1 VSHPAA
7 SQVQADLERL
17 IPLLDARLTAT
28 FQGGEAVRLGEAMRY
43 SLEAGG
49 KRVRPVLCLLA
60 AEAVGGRIEAALPGA
75 LALEYIHTYSLIHDD
90 LPAMDDDD
98 LRRGRPTSHKVFGEG
113 HAILAGDGLLT
124 EAFRVL
130 AEGTGDPA
138 PRLEAL
144 SILAE
149 AAGWRG
155 MVGGQALD
163 LEGEAR
169 AKTHQLAKRDGPKGE
184 AQGGSTSTRAAS
196 GKALQEERV
205 SGEEPSEGETLDH
218 YDLDHLRLIHRLKT
232 GALLRASLEMGAI
245 LGGAAPSERQA
256 LRAFGEAIGLA
267 FQIQDDIL
275 DATATDADLGK
286 RAGKDAGRGKITYP
300 SLLGLEG
307 ARKAL
312 EEATETALCQ
322 LASLPNRT
330 SLEAWARY
338 LAQRAN

>member
-1 VSHPAA
+1 MSQAAVSR
-7 SQVQADLERL
+7 VQADLDRL
-17 IPLLDARLTAT
+17 LPLLDVQLTAS
-28 FQGGEAVRLGEAMRY
+28 FHEGEARRLAEAMRY

-60 AEAVGGRIEAALPGA
+60 AEAVGWRLEDALSGA
-75 LALEYIHTYSLIHDD
+75 LALEYVHTYSLIHDD

-98 LRRGRPTSHKVFGEG
+98 LRRGRPTNHKVFGEG

-130 AEGTGDPA
+130 ADSPGDST
-138 PRLEAL
+138 RQLEAL
-144 SILAE
+144 SLLAE

-163 LEGEAR
+163 L
-169 AKTHQLAKRDGPKGE
+169 
-184 AQGGSTSTRAAS
+184 
-196 GKALQEERV
+196 
-205 SGEEPSEGETLDH
+205 EGETLDH

-232 GALLRASLEMGAI
+232 GALLRASLEIGAV
-245 LGGAAPSERQA
+245 LGGAHPGERQA
-256 LRAFGEAIGLA
+256 LRAYGEAIGLA

-300 SLLGLEG
+300 SLLGLDG

-312 EEATETALCQ
+312 EEATETALCR

>member
-1 VSHPAA
+1 MSGGAA
-7 SQVQADLERL
+7 NQVQADLARL
-17 IPLLDARLTAT
+17 LPLLDARLTT
-28 FQGGEAVRLGEAMRY
+28 PFQNGEAVRLAEAMRY

-60 AEAVGGRIEAALPGA
+60 AEAVGSRAEEALPGA
-75 LALEYIHTYSLIHDD
+75 LALEYVHTYSLIHDD

-98 LRRGRPTSHKVFGEG
+98 LRRGRPTNHKVFGEG

-130 AEGTGDPA
+130 AKGPGDPA
-138 PRLEAL
+138 TLLEATVL
-144 SILAE
+144 LAD

-169 AKTHQLAKRDGPKGE
+169 AKTHRLAKRDGPKGE
-184 AQGGSTSTRAAS
+184 AQEG
-196 GKALQEERV
+196 
-205 SGEEPSEGETLDH
+205 PSEGEKLDH

-232 GALLRASLEMGAI
+232 GALLRASLEMGAV
-245 LGGAAPSERQA
+245 LGGASATDRAA
-256 LRAFGEAIGLA
+256 LRAYGEAIGLA

-286 RAGKDAGRGKITYP
+286 RTGKDAGRGKITYP
-300 SLLGLEG
+300 SLLGLDG

-312 EEATETALCQ
+312 EEATETALCR

-338 LAQRAN
+338 LAQRGK